1 MPGALSRVALAT
13 SAMIRIRVVLPMRH
27 FASRTAP
34 ALALPVIR
42 EVRGYGSRAGQR
54 SFFKSSKFQFQHG
67 GELRRKRAG
76 RGKRP
81 LSTKDSL
88 HVVFKMNR
96 EAHRPGL
103 RHHRSYAHSMR
114 VIDRYAKRF
123 FIKIIQV
130 SVQGSHIQ
138 MLIRAHKRSLFQH
151 FFRVVAGQIA
161 QGLGRRVTDTPR
173 GPQKKRKFWMYRPF
187 SRVVQS
193 WTAEKTVRNYIQL
206 NEREARGEIPY
217 SKDRLRGLTPEQ
229 IRELWE

>member
-1 MPGALSRVALAT
+1 MGHARQS
-13 SAMIRIRVVLPMRH
+13 
-27 FASRTAP
+27 
-34 ALALPVIR
+34 
-42 EVRGYGSRAGQR
+42 
-54 SFFKSSKFQFQHG
+54 SFFKSNKFQYQHG

-103 RHHRSYAHSMR
+103 RHYKSYALSIQ

-123 FIKIIQV
+123 FIKVIQI
-130 SVQGSHIQ
+130 SVQGNHIHL
-138 MLIRAHKRSLFQH
+138 LIRAHKRSLFHH

-161 QGLGRRVTDTPR
+161 QGLGHHVTDTPD
-173 GPQKKRKFWMYRPF
+173 GAQKRLKFWKYRPF
-187 SRVVQS
+187 SRVVKS
-193 WTAEKTVRNYIQL
+193 WTAEKIVRNYIQL

-217 SKDRLRGLTPEQ
+217 SEDRLKGLTPEQ
-229 IRELWE
+229 INELWE

>member
-1 MPGALSRVALAT
+1 MGHARQ
-13 SAMIRIRVVLPMRH
+13 
-27 FASRTAP
+27 
-34 ALALPVIR
+34 
-42 EVRGYGSRAGQR
+42 G
-54 SFFKSSKFQFQHG
+54 SFFKSNKFRFQHG

-96 EAHRPGL
+96 EAHGPGL
-103 RHHRSYAHSMR
+103 RHYKSYALSMQ

-123 FIKIIQV
+123 FIKVIQV
-130 SVQGSHIQ
+130 SIQGNH
-138 MLIRAHKRSLFQH
+138 MLIRAHKRSLFHH

-161 QGLGRRVTDTPR
+161 QGLGRRVTDTPKP
-173 GPQKKRKFWMYRPF
+173 PQKKVKFRKYRPF
-187 SRVVQS
+187 SRVVKS

-206 NEREARGEIPY
+206 NEKEARGEIPY